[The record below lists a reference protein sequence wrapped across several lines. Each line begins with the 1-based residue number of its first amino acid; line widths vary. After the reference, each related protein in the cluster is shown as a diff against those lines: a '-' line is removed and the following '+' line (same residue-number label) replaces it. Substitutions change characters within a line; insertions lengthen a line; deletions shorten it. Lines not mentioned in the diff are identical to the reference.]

1 MSLLPVFQH
10 WYQTKF
16 QTILACWKRID
27 VTYVLQPPICYD
39 FARGACN
46 RGARCK
52 YRHVGEPG
60 SLSSAGGGGG
70 KMSRESA
77 FAADRFDPYGGAG

>member
-1 MSLLPVFQH
+1 MSLHPVFSTLVSNKISNYTCMH
-10 WYQTKF
+10 
-16 QTILACWKRID
+16 
-27 VTYVLQPPICYD
+27 VTYVLQPPICND